1 MMTRSRAAMG
11 LPLPRGARLAVLLM
25 ALVPAVVPEETAP
38 SAAPTELPDNA
49 TAAPTLAPTLT
60 PYPTPVSLAPT
71 TWKDWFRNHRP
82 TRSPTVSPAPSL
94 LPSPLPTPMPSVL
107 PSPAPTMA
115 PVHTHAARNESD
127 LRDIIANDH
136 DVDIVEDIFLENT
149 VITVDY
155 GGQIGSTDGV
165 KLSGNGTVQI
175 LVVTGTGGRVEED
188 RRRLEEDGEL
198 PYASAPTSELTL
210 YNLELEGGYGEGRGW
225 KRARHSQGSYLG
237 RKGGAVLVR
246 WPAALVVT
254 DCTFTANAAPWN
266 ATAGLDHLHYSSGG
280 AIYVDR
286 TTALVYYS
294 LFRENTAAGHGGA
307 IALVGDG
314 RDTSYLRVQ
323 SCKFNENEGRL
334 ASAIYVYHGDS
345 YFKSNKVYED
355 RIPQTFIAHLVYGYC
370 VLGWKCPD
378 LGAIG
383 GTIYFDERRGQCF
396 CGVFFVTT
404 FSFMSMIFAYLA
416 GQTDPELVSV
426 FGFARLQSTDA
437 LTYLVVG
444 LSGYVVVAGVL
455 ADDGGVA
462 DDSLTGTKDYVAFE
476 VGEVDDDA
484 AGSAYD
490 WVNACGDAGALAQGA
505 IYPIVFV
512 KFVACFVLYKRVDTE
527 ADSWVWKFV
536 GIGVEL
542 YSTLQILGMLL
553 NFSLNCLM
561 ELPTGEFYIP
571 VDADDAAAVNVLDDA
586 AAEAYAYAVD
596 DPGESDPVNFNTP
609 YTSFFCTMLSGLASM
624 FVAYVHFRTPT
635 WNSGL
640 FERDW

>member
-1 MMTRSRAAMG
+1 MLSWRF
-11 LPLPRGARLAVLLM
+11 AVLM

-60 PYPTPVSLAPT
+60 PYPTP
-71 TWKDWFRNHRP
+71 
-82 TRSPTVSPAPSL
+82 
-94 LPSPLPTPMPSVL
+94 
-107 PSPAPTMA
+107 
-115 PVHTHAARNESD
+115 
-127 LRDIIANDH
+127 
-136 DVDIVEDIFLENT
+136 
-149 VITVDY
+149 
-155 GGQIGSTDGV
+155 IGSTDGV

-198 PYASAPTSELTL
+198 PYASAPTHT
-210 YNLELEGGYGEGRGW
+210 
-225 KRARHSQGSYLG
+225 RAR
-237 RKGGAVLVR
+237 
-246 WPAALVVT
+246 
-254 DCTFTANAAPWN
+254 
-266 ATAGLDHLHYSSGG
+266 
-280 AIYVDR
+280 
-286 TTALVYYS
+286 
-294 LFRENTAAGHGGA
+294 GA

-355 RIPQTFIAHLVYGYC
+355 RIRRRSLGFNATAYGCHNDELNITAGEEAFAYCDADSSSGINVVEALIALIAIVVGC
-370 VLGWKCPD
+370 VLGALCW
-378 LGAIG
+378 
-383 GTIYFDERRGQCF
+383 
-396 CGVFFVTT
+396 
-404 FSFMSMIFAYLA
+404 YLA

-444 LSGYVVVAGVL
+444 LSGYVVVADVL
-455 ADDGGVA
+455 ADDDAGVA

-512 KFVACFVLYKRVDTE
+512 KFVDTE

-571 VDADDAAAVNVLDDA
+571 VDADDALPSARRRGGGGAPTPSTTRAVC
-586 AAEAYAYAVD
+586 
-596 DPGESDPVNFNTP
+596 PSTSTRP
-609 YTSFFCTMLSGLASM
+609 TSFFCTMLSGL
-624 FVAYVHFRTPT
+624 VHVRRLRPLPPRRPGTP
-635 WNSGL
+635 GG